1 MVVPA
6 IGMGFDVYAHHVTR
20 YLFEVLEIEEDG
32 FVRWRSED
40 AVGPIALVQGTEL
53 KDGLVVEEEAFDA
66 VFVFAD
72 GYFSHAKVAVDG
84 VDGFAV
90 VLYFDFEVVEEGV
103 VRMPE
108 FCVWNGQGDGAVCL
122 SGCFGYLLVAIISD
136 CLNLTAIQIFA

>member
-1 MVVPA
+1 MIVPA
-6 IGMGFDVYAHHVTR
+6 IGMGFDVYAHHVAGD
-20 YLFEVLEIEEDG
+20 LLEVLEVEEDG
-32 FVRWRSED
+32 FVRWWGQD

-90 VLYFDFEVVEEGV
+90 VLYFDFEVVEERV
-103 VRMPE
+103 VGMPE
-108 FCVWNGQGDGAVCL
+108 FWVWNGQEDGVVSL
-122 SGCFGYLLVAIISD
+122 SSCFGDLPVAVIGD
-136 CLNLTAIQIFA
+136 CLNLAIL